1 MRLWPLHVVVQ
12 QKLTP
17 HCNNLAI
24 KKKKKKQFEVQMMSL
39 VSSREMSYSLTNIST
54 LLEARRKRLIVTG
67 KNNNYGY
74 YVESTH

>member
-1 MRLWPLHVVVQ
+1 
-12 QKLTP
+12 
-17 HCNNLAI
+17 
-24 KKKKKKQFEVQMMSL
+24 MMSL

-67 KNNNYGY
+67 KNNNCGY